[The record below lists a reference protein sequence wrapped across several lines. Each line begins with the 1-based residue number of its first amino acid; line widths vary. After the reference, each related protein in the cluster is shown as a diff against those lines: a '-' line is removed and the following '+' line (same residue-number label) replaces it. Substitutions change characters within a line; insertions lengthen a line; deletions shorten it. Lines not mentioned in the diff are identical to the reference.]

1 MLPLEYKFCLQLW
14 YYNWAG
20 SADEPDNWSVLIGE
34 DCVKPAFNRVSRIS
48 WIKEGDANSKLF
60 HMHARHRQRK
70 NFVAKIVSGVD
81 TFTDHDEKARAV
93 NEFYFKLLG
102 CKANRSLTVDLEY
115 LGLPSHDLSD
125 LDAQIDEN
133 EVLESIMQLPSDK
146 APGPDGYTDR
156 FYKVCWPI
164 IKRDVMAV
172 IAAIWCRK
180 FRQFG
185 RLNTAFVTL
194 IPKKEGAEEVKDFR
208 PISLVHNIA
217 KLVTKLMANRLSQ
230 RLHDLVSLR
239 QSAFIKGRF
248 IQDNFM
254 LVQQT
259 ARLLHQQVKPR
270 VLLKLDLTKAFDSVS
285 WPFLLE
291 VLQHLGFGQIWRD
304 IFSGLLATSSTQVLL
319 NGVPGD
325 IIHHKRGLR
334 QGDPLSPMF
343 FILVMDILG
352 CIVAK
357 ADEEGQL
364 QPLSSKP
371 LHHMIS
377 LYADDAF
384 LFFHPREN
392 EIHTVLGILNLFG
405 EASGLKTNI
414 QKSSVYPIRCGQE
427 ELVTLHD

>member
-146 APGPDGYTDR
+146 APGPDGYTCR

-180 FRQFG
+180 FGQFG

-194 IPKKEGAEEVKDFR
+194 IPKKEGA
-208 PISLVHNIA
+208 
-217 KLVTKLMANRLSQ
+217 
-230 RLHDLVSLR
+230 
-239 QSAFIKGRF
+239 
-248 IQDNFM
+248 
-254 LVQQT
+254 
-259 ARLLHQQVKPR
+259 
-270 VLLKLDLTKAFDSVS
+270 
-285 WPFLLE
+285 
-291 VLQHLGFGQIWRD
+291 
-304 IFSGLLATSSTQVLL
+304 
-319 NGVPGD
+319 
-325 IIHHKRGLR
+325 
-334 QGDPLSPMF
+334 
-343 FILVMDILG
+343 
-352 CIVAK
+352 
-357 ADEEGQL
+357 
-364 QPLSSKP
+364 
-371 LHHMIS
+371 
-377 LYADDAF
+377 
-384 LFFHPREN
+384 
-392 EIHTVLGILNLFG
+392 
-405 EASGLKTNI
+405 
-414 QKSSVYPIRCGQE
+414 
-427 ELVTLHD
+427 